1 MKQLTAARCVVLC
14 VVLLIAACRGGD
26 SKLQE
31 RVQGYCS
38 QLRSD
43 LTQAASEYS
52 KLAPELGT
60 ATSQPARD
68 RVEAL
73 LAIESV
79 GATEQVRWARVRD
92 ISNRLQFCARVHQID
107 DARFSDLQ
115 VRSEKLVEQ
124 LTAPE
129 ALEHPDT
136 TVELLGQFSALLAE
150 VEAVPYLE

>member
-1 MKQLTAARCVVLC
+1 MKRVSLIVAVLIVSC
-14 VVLLIAACRGGD
+14 SGHD
-26 SKLQE
+26 SKLRE
-31 RVQGYCS
+31 RVESYCS

-43 LTQAASEYS
+43 LTQARSEYS

-79 GATEQVRWARVRD
+79 GATEQVRRARVRD
-92 ISNRLQFCARVHQID
+92 ISNRLQFCARVRQID
-107 DARFSDLQ
+107 DARFSDVQ

-124 LTAPE
+124 LTAPD
-129 ALEHPDT
+129 ALEHPEK
-136 TVELLGQFSALLAE
+136 TVELLGHYSALLTE